1 MDVSE
6 ILETRPSFFQC
17 LPTTYQKQCLHVHT
31 EKWQYEHHR
40 LPLPAL
46 YSAPPTPIGIQARE
60 GQRPR
65 ASEHITTWTN
75 QSIVCQTVHFSLSM
89 AWLVVFLPA
98 CYRCIG
104 GESWKEPASYLPML
118 LLIIRPTQ
126 GPSLVYKTQIDSGQL
141 QPFYWG
147 NRRANALA
155 SWNLSRSAFPLYVHT
170 KPWSG
175 EIVFNRMF
183 QSPRAL
189 VFLFPGT
196 GSFVCIF
203 LYTCHV
209 QYSHV
214 CFIVGKS
221 CSQTAVTLE
230 Q

>member
-17 LPTTYQKQCLHVHT
+17 LPTTYQKQFLHVHT

-126 GPSLVYKTQIDSGQL
+126 GPSLVYKTQIASGQL

-155 SWNLSRSAFPLYVHT
+155 SWNLSDLPFHSMCTPSPGLEKLYLTEFSSLPEHLFSFFQAQGPLFAYSFTHAMFSTAMSA
-170 KPWSG
+170 S
-175 EIVFNRMF
+175 
-183 QSPRAL
+183 
-189 VFLFPGT
+189 
-196 GSFVCIF
+196 
-203 LYTCHV
+203 
-209 QYSHV
+209 
-214 CFIVGKS
+214 
-221 CSQTAVTLE
+221 
-230 Q
+230 